1 MLKSSASPAR
11 APATLP
17 PQPFFVLGPQR
28 VRLARE
34 RYFDQGQ
41 RPTGLVAEPVIQ
53 SWARCLGAHQSPQD
67 AVAFDPVSRSRV
79 HAALAR
85 NRHLLL
91 AAGDELL
98 RLEAA
103 VGGTGC
109 RVLLTDNEGVVVHA
123 TAGHGRPRELLP
135 IVSRVGVNLA
145 EAAVGTNAPA
155 VVLKTGQACTVSGA
169 EHFYDSVQRLHCA
182 ASPIRDAAGQ
192 VAGVLDLTVEARPFG
207 FDASALV
214 AVVATTIENR
224 LLQQGAQQQLVLQ
237 FQMAPGLLGSPLEAL
252 VGVSGTGHVVWANGT
267 AQQLLGLGPHA
278 PSHPAAEALFGCS
291 LDTLLALSHGDAA
304 CPRRL
309 PNGLTVWM
317 RAQGP
322 DRCVRT
328 APRPSPGADQVRST
342 DGPAVSAVAAA
353 PLGPAPGVGSDPVA
367 VDDSGKTAAASTAEK
382 VPAGEPEA
390 ANTADLPEVGPPL
403 APQAAPDAPTLVD
416 HQRELIDRVLAEC
429 QGNISRAARRLGV
442 SRGLLYR
449 RRRDGL
455 AGAAAGAACSG
466 DAD

>member
-1 MLKSSASPAR
+1 MLKSSSSPAR

-207 FDASALV
+207 FDAAALV
-214 AVVATTIENR
+214 GIYATAIENR
-224 LLQQGAQQQLVLQ
+224 LLQAEAGEHLVLQ
-237 FQMAPGLLGSPLEAL
+237 FQVAQSLLGSPLEAL
-252 VGVSGTGHVVWANGT
+252 VGVAGDGSVAWANGT
-267 AQQLLGLGPHA
+267 AQQLLGL
-278 PSHPAAEALFGCS
+278 AAHGAMPDAESVFGARLS
-291 LDTLLALSHGDAA
+291 TLQATRVHDQAQA
-304 CPRRL
+304 WRL
-309 PNGLTVWM
+309 PNGLTVWL
-317 RAQGP
+317 RAHRAAHDGMARVLSRGASFAPAAVLAPLPMSTPQPQFNTLP
-322 DRCVRT
+322 D
-328 APRPSPGADQVRST
+328 AARPSLHHEP
-342 DGPAVSAVAAA
+342 AVAASNA
-353 PLGPAPGVGSDPVA
+353 ETVVA
-367 VDDSGKTAAASTAEK
+367 TVPAAAPPS
-382 VPAGEPEA
+382 PAIEPR
-390 ANTADLPEVGPPL
+390 P
-403 APQAAPDAPTLVD
+403 APTLGQ
-416 HQRELIDRVLAEC
+416 HTRELIDKALADC
-429 QGNISRAARRLGV
+429 NGNISQAARLLGV

-449 RRRDGL
+449 RRRDSE
-455 AGAAAGAACSG
+455 AAAAAGGG
-466 DAD
+466 D